1 MTLSEFLYSLAED
14 SQKVETFNASP
25 ESAAAMM
32 DDADLSASAKT
43 AILANDTEAIYQALL
58 AEGSAAT
65 KATAAATAA
74 PAAATALRP
83 TMMFLA
89 PGTMM
94 RFVKP

>member
-14 SQKVETFNASP
+14 SQKVETFNSSP

-32 DDADLSASAKT
+32 DDADLSASAKA
-43 AILANDTEAIYQALL
+43 AILANDTEAIYQTLL
-58 AEGSAAT
+58 AEGSAAAKT
-65 KATAAATAA
+65 TAAAA
-74 PAAATALRP
+74 PAAATTVRP

-89 PGTMM
+89 PGTMV